1 MSCDVGCKH
10 RSDPVL
16 LWLWCRRIATAQI
29 QPLAWELLCAVNVAL
44 KGQNK
49 RKEKVKRNKRKK
61 KHLVEFAS
69 GKTTKELS
77 QTKKNKDVHVTDAG
91 EMLNNEPVP
100 LALFEVV

>member
-1 MSCDVGCKH
+1 MCCECGPK
-10 RSDPVL
+10 R
-16 LWLWCRRIATAQI
+16 TKQ
-29 QPLAWELLCAVNVAL
+29 
-44 KGQNK
+44 KK
-49 RKEKVKRNKRKK
+49 RKSKK
-61 KHLVEFAS
+61 KQKEKKNLVEFAS